1 MRRRS
6 ILHVDMDAFFASIAQ
21 LDDPRLRGKPVI
33 VGGHSI
39 KRGVVASASYEARA
53 FGVRSA
59 MPLYKAMELCPHA
72 LKVTVRMDRYREVNA
87 KLHEIWGRFAPV
99 VEGVGL
105 DEAYLD
111 MTGTEALLGP
121 PEQVAY
127 ALRAAILAETHLSAS
142 VGTGSSKLL
151 AKIASKAAK
160 PSGVCVVPQGSEI
173 EWLHPRDVGLIPG
186 VGHRTRERLV
196 AMNIR
201 TIGQLAEESLEKLV
215 EDFGAQGADLYL
227 ICRGKDPRP
236 VTPGGPPKSM
246 GGEET
251 FDGDSADPV
260 FLRRR
265 LLKIVC
271 ELGYRLR
278 KHGMVASTVSAKL
291 RYSKTFETLERS
303 LTLLTSTDDD
313 DLFYE
318 TAWTLLKAGWDGKRP
333 LRLVGATL
341 SNLQPNAQ
349 LSLFSTGKGRN
360 STALHQALDKI
371 RGRYGMEAVLR
382 GALVGDRPARG
393 RKKR

>member
-1 MRRRS
+1 MARS
-6 ILHVDMDAFFASIAQ
+6 IMHVDMDAFFASIAQ
-21 LDDPRLRGKPVI
+21 LDNPSLRGKPVI

-59 MPLYKAMELCPHA
+59 MPLYKAVELCPHA
-72 LKVTVRMDRYREVNA
+72 IRVTVRMDRYREVNRQ
-87 KLHEIWGRFAPV
+87 LQEIWGRFAPL
-99 VEGVGL
+99 VEPVGF

-127 ALRAAILAETHLSAS
+127 AIRAAILAETQLSAS
-142 VGTGSSKLL
+142 VGAGSSKLL

-160 PSGVCVVPQGSEI
+160 PSGVCVVPQGEEM

-186 VGHRTRERLV
+186 VGHRTRERLE
-196 AMNIR
+196 ALNIR
-201 TIGQLAEESLEKLV
+201 TIGQLADESLEKLI

-227 ICRGKDPRP
+227 IAQGKDPRP
-236 VTPGGPPKSM
+236 VTPGGPPKSI

-260 FLRRR
+260 YLRRR

-278 KHGMVASTVSAKL
+278 KQGLTAATVSAKL
-291 RYSKTFETLERS
+291 RYAKTFETLERS
-303 LTLLTSTDDD
+303 LTLLAASDDD
-313 DLFYE
+313 DVFYE
-318 TAWTLLKAGWDGKRP
+318 TAWKLLKAGWDGKRP

-341 SNLQPNAQ
+341 SNFQPNAQ
-349 LSLFSTGKGRN
+349 LTLFSMGKSRN
-360 STALHQALDKI
+360 STALHQALDNI
-371 RGRYGMEAVLR
+371 RGRYGLEAVQR
-382 GALVGDRPARG
+382 GALVGDRRAR
-393 RKKR
+393 KRR

>member
-1 MRRRS
+1 MARS
-6 ILHVDMDAFFASIAQ
+6 IMHVDMDAFFASIAQ
-21 LDDPRLRGKPVI
+21 LDNPSLRGKPVI

-59 MPLYKAMELCPHA
+59 MPLYKAVELCPHA
-72 LKVTVRMDRYREVNA
+72 IRVTVRMDRYREVNRQ
-87 KLHEIWGRFAPV
+87 LQEIWGRFAPV
-99 VEGVGL
+99 VEPVGF

-127 ALRAAILAETHLSAS
+127 AIRAAILAETQLSAS
-142 VGTGSSKLL
+142 VGAGSSKLL

-160 PSGVCVVPQGSEI
+160 PSGVCVVPQGEEM

-186 VGHRTRERLV
+186 VGHRTRERLE
-196 AMNIR
+196 ALNIR
-201 TIGQLAEESLEKLV
+201 TIGQLADESLEKLI

-227 ICRGKDPRP
+227 IAQGKDPRP
-236 VTPGGPPKSM
+236 VTPGGPPKSI

-260 FLRRR
+260 YLRRR

-278 KHGMVASTVSAKL
+278 KQGLTAATVSTKL
-291 RYSKTFETLERS
+291 RYAKTFETLERS
-303 LTLLTSTDDD
+303 LTLLAASDDD
-313 DLFYE
+313 DVFYE
-318 TAWTLLKAGWDGKRP
+318 TAWKLLKAGWDGKRP

-341 SNLQPNAQ
+341 SNFQPNAQ
-349 LSLFSTGKGRN
+349 LTLFSMGKSRN
-360 STALHQALDKI
+360 STALHQALDSI
-371 RGRYGMEAVLR
+371 RGRYGLEAVQR
-382 GALVGDRPARG
+382 GALVGDRRARKG
-393 RKKR
+393 R